1 MRRYFSRHSMSMCFV
16 CFALYLPVF
25 AARPFVTDDAGTVES
40 GKFELEAA
48 CDYQDPD
55 ISTGINLKHGITDRM
70 DFNIGLGCL
79 PSAIRRHDEQVFFPA
94 DIAVKYAF
102 VPNLLA
108 MSFGTCLGEETYNI
122 NAVITKFFGSIECD
136 ANLGYQI
143 QSSMK
148 NADMT
153 YGIATVYEFTRLGV
167 GAEIYGSNDDLT
179 WWQVGAR
186 FAVSEGLKFDAGIGG
201 SFEKTPSYT
210 VTIGLWWTFPLNSNV
225 K

>member
-1 MRRYFSRHSMSMCFV
+1 MNYCLSKRISSICLV
-16 CFALYLPVF
+16 CCALCLSAF

-48 CDYQDPD
+48 CEYLNPD
-55 ISTGINLKHGITDRM
+55 ISTGINLKHGITERM

-79 PSAIRRHDEQVFFPA
+79 PSAIHQHEQVFFPA
-94 DIAVKYAF
+94 DIAVKYAL

-108 MSFGTCLGEETYNI
+108 MSFGTCLGDETYNV

-148 NADMT
+148 NADLT
-153 YGIATVYEFTRLGV
+153 YGMATVYEFSRLGV
-167 GAEIYGSNDDLT
+167 GAEVYGSNDDLT

-186 FAVSEGLKFDAGIGG
+186 FAVREWIKIDAGIGS

-210 VTIGLWWTFPLNSNV
+210 VTTGLWCTFPFN